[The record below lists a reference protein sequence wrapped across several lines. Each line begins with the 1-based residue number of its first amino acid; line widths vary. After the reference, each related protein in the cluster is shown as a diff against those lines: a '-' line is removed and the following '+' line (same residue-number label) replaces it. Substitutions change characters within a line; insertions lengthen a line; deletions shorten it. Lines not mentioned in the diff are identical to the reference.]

1 MKKIVYLLMVLGAIF
16 TGCNPLEDI
25 NESIDA
31 EANPIVGNLDYTLV
45 EEDYTDEDLL
55 NLEETYFESVDAA
68 KLALPGFL
76 TGKYPN
82 LGQGSTVNVGY
93 NLFVGDAEGVSEFIN
108 SDTYNLQNS
117 DYASFGSDAFGFYP
131 NETPEDFV
139 PAILDA
145 QVASPVADQIVLATF
160 QQYVETPVVGLANVY
175 QATFPTDYDSFE
187 LVSVSGPADLGW
199 TVGAANVQGS
209 GFNGSPN
216 AVEEWLISPEVDV
229 TGESDLKLQIT
240 QEIDFLNDAGLI
252 DIMVSTD
259 YTTGTDPM
267 MATWTAFAFDKTI
280 YGNLTTSEDFD
291 FSAYDGET
299 IHIGLKYSSTDS
311 DSPRWRVQDFAI
323 RTVGVEGDTENLGEY
338 YTYSGTEWEL
348 TDDVYYLS
356 SADYDSMGEEFGQPG
371 RFDNFSSSVAPE
383 DYLPQ
388 FLDIKYPFAQEE
400 DEIYIVYNFFS
411 GGVSRQGNLYTFTN
425 GEWVGDTD
433 IIATSLQFGFN
444 EGQWEPDNTIA
455 YSFVQADY
463 DAVVAALAVTYP
475 GPTDSMSNFGNFER
489 RPGNANEWTN
499 DMVLEALNI
508 ALDNV
513 NPSAE
518 EAQKYVVTVA
528 IYDGSVGT
536 ESFAVI
542 KEGGIWIY
550 Q

>member
-1 MKKIVYLLMVLGAIF
+1 MKKVVYLLIVLGAIF

-25 NESIDA
+25 NNSIDA
-31 EANPIVGNLDYTLV
+31 EANPIVGNLEYTLV

-55 NLEETYFESVDAA
+55 NLDETYFESVDAA

-76 TGKYPN
+76 SGKYPN
-82 LGQGSTVNVGY
+82 FGQGSTVNVGY

-131 NETPEDFV
+131 EETPEDFI

-160 QQYVETPVVGLANVY
+160 KQYTETPVVGLSNLY
-175 QATFPTDYDSFE
+175 EATFPTNFADFE
-187 LVSVSGPADLGW
+187 NVDLLGAQGW
-199 TVGAANVQGS
+199 TEGPDNVQGS
-209 GFNGSPN
+209 GFSGGAVANNDWFVSP
-216 AVEEWLISPEVDV
+216 AIDL
-229 TGESDLKLQIT
+229 TGETDLKFQIT
-240 QEIDFLNDAGLI
+240 QRINFVNGMPELFNVKI
-252 DIMVSTD
+252 STD
-259 YTTGTDPM
+259 YTPGTAPSS
-267 MATWTAFAFDKTI
+267 ATWEIFDIDKTES
-280 YGNLTTSEDFD
+280 GDFVTSENYD
-291 FSAYDGET
+291 FSAYDGQT
-299 IHIGLKYSSTDS
+299 IFVAFHFTSTDMVA
-311 DSPRWRVQDFAI
+311 PRWRIQSFAI
-323 RTVGVEGDTENLGEY
+323 KTTGVEGDTENLGEY
-338 YTYSGTEWEL
+338 YTYSGSEWEL

-356 SADYDSMGEEFGQPG
+356 SADYDSMGEDFGQPG
-371 RFDNFSSSVAPE
+371 RFDNFSGSVAPE

-444 EGQWEPDNTIA
+444 EGLWEPDNTIA

-463 DAVVAALAVTYP
+463 DAIVSALAATYP

-499 DMVLEALNI
+499 DMVLEALNVV
-508 ALDNV
+508 LDNI

-518 EAQKYVVTVA
+518 EAQKYVATVA

-536 ESFAVI
+536 EAFAVI
-542 KEGGIWIY
+542 KEGGVWVY